1 MEEKAIFVDRS
12 PLPDSLRHFLKQTG
26 GRMNKKATWVVVILV
41 MIYNTYHYQQ
51 VFQQVEHAGIGQ
63 GLSWTAGAIFDL
75 VCLLFIYNFAKMESG
90 WKWFYISSIIGF
102 TLFLQWEYYT
112 ATIKPIWER
121 ALFSLIWPILLAGIA
136 FLAREK
142 KETAPGTREVK
153 RESLLPLENLEI
165 KKDTQGEPKKKRKI
179 QDPGV
184 VPFVEGNLKTDGK
197 STPIRSDIEK
207 KKRGEK

>member
-1 MEEKAIFVDRS
+1 
-12 PLPDSLRHFLKQTG
+12 
-26 GRMNKKATWVVVILV
+26 MNKKATWIVAILLFG
-41 MIYNTYHYQQ
+41 YNAFHYQP
-51 VFQQVEHAGIGQ
+51 VFANVEHVGINQVLTWFAGI
-63 GLSWTAGAIFDL
+63 IFDL
-75 VCLLFIYNFAKMESG
+75 TCLLFLYNFSHLESG
-90 WKWFYISSIIGF
+90 WKWFYLSSIIGF

-112 ATIKPIWER
+112 VTIKPVGER

-142 KETAPGTREVK
+142 KETAPGSREVK
-153 RESLLPLENLEI
+153 RESLLPLESLEI
-165 KKDTQGEPKKKRKI
+165 KKDITVEPKKKRKI

-184 VPFVEGNLKTDGK
+184 VPFAEGNLKTDGK